1 METLRLL
8 VVDDEPGMRLAVARV
23 LNTYTVRTGDA
34 GDQTLNFAVETAESG
49 EDALDAMARSAPD
62 LMLLDMK
69 LPGMSGL
76 DVLKEVRE
84 RRYDTLIVMITA
96 YATLETA
103 IEATKRGAHDFL
115 PKPFTPEDLRV
126 AVRRAVRHYLIQRE
140 ARRLAEEK
148 RQVRFQFISVLGHEL
163 KAPLAAV
170 EGFLQILK
178 DGSAGNDPD
187 VIARIV
193 DRALVRTEGMR
204 KLIVDLLNLTRIES
218 GQKRRELAPVDLR
231 DVARSS
237 IETVSAAAAARH
249 ITLALDAPDTAPMI
263 GDRGELEIILNN
275 LISNAVKYNRDGG
288 RVDIALEPREG
299 GWRLKVT
306 DTGIGMAPED
316 CARLFQEF
324 VRIRNDKTRTIPGT
338 GLGLSIV
345 RKLAQL
351 YGGDATVDSE
361 PGVGSTFTVTLKS
374 A

>member
-1 METLRLL
+1 
-8 VVDDEPGMRLAVARV
+8 
-23 LNTYTVRTGDA
+23 
-34 GDQTLNFAVETAESG
+34 
-49 EDALDAMARSAPD
+49 
-62 LMLLDMK
+62 
-69 LPGMSGL
+69 
-76 DVLKEVRE
+76 
-84 RRYDTLIVMITA
+84 
-96 YATLETA
+96 
-103 IEATKRGAHDFL
+103 
-115 PKPFTPEDLRV
+115 
-126 AVRRAVRHYLIQRE
+126 
-140 ARRLAEEK
+140 
-148 RQVRFQFISVLGHEL
+148 L

-299 GWRLKVT
+299 GWRLEVT